1 MSTQD
6 RVRSF
11 IIDELRFRGSAK
23 DLKNDLPLLEKEI
36 LDSMGIFQVVAFLES
51 EFGIEIDDED
61 LVPDNFGTIDG
72 IARLVESKQGS

>member
-23 DLKNDLPLLEKEI
+23 DLTNDLPLLEKEI

>member
-6 RVRSF
+6 RVRTF

-23 DLKNDLPLLEKEI
+23 DLTNDLPLLEREI
-36 LDSMGIFQVVAFLES
+36 LDSMGIFQVVTFLES
-51 EFGIEIDDED
+51 EFGIEVDDEE
-61 LVPDNFGTIDG
+61 LVPDNFGTIDD